1 MDWTSTTPTETM
13 QWRHSAFPGMG
24 KSSSLSAL
32 INYKYTVDF
41 TTRSWWRVCS
51 AGTINKESGWTFK
64 FSNIQLI
71 CKNEPTWYG
80 FLSYLESVLK
90 CVTISMPFYI
100 SRKKYSLL
108 IALYNIL
115 LSFLHWQI
123 VYLLKICIE
132 APKRDSSS
140 LAMWFELWRT
150 KM

>member
-1 MDWTSTTPTETM
+1 MYWTSTAPTETM
-13 QWRHSAFPGMG
+13 EWRHSSFPGMG
-24 KSSSLSAL
+24 KPSSLSTL

-41 TTRSWWRVCS
+41 TTGFWWRVYS
-51 AGTINKESGWTFK
+51 AGTIKEESERTVK

-71 CKNEPTWYG
+71 CKNEPTWYD

-90 CVTISMPFYI
+90 CVTISMPYCI

-108 IALYNIL
+108 IVLCNISQ
-115 LSFLHWQI
+115 SFLHWHI
-123 VYLLKICIE
+123 AYLLKTCIE
-132 APKRDSSS
+132 APKLDSSS